1 MGERPVMEWT
11 ETVRTA
17 VAALN
22 ARRMRSLLT
31 MLGILIGIAAVMLT
45 VGLGQG
51 AQQQITSQIS
61 ALGSNLIIVTP
72 GQSTSTGGFRG
83 GGGSVSTL
91 TTADAA
97 MLADPAV
104 APDIAAV
111 APVSTTSGSL
121 QSAST
126 TWTST
131 VTGTVPAWQTVRA
144 REVDAGRFFSTDELD
159 QAQPV
164 AVIGTT
170 TAEEL
175 FPNGSPVG
183 QTVSVNG
190 QSFTVIGVLTSAGSS
205 LASNEDDTVVVPLTT
220 FAARLSTSGSAN
232 SVSSIYLSGTDAD
245 SLSAAYQQVHTAL
258 LAAHQ
263 TTSDNADFSVSTQ
276 ASLVQTATS
285 ITGVLTLL
293 LGGIAG
299 ISLLVGGIGVMNI
312 MLVSVSERVREIG
325 LRKALGA
332 TPAVI
337 RQQFLVE
344 AGILGVLGGLL
355 GVAIGILGALVLTPV
370 LGIGVAISVPAT
382 LIALAVSL
390 GIGLV
395 AGVYPATRAAKL
407 APIDALRSE

>member
-1 MGERPVMEWT
+1 MEWT

-83 GGGSVSTL
+83 GGGLVSTL

-144 REVDAGRFFSTDELD
+144 REVDAGRFFSTEELD

-164 AVIGTT
+164 AVIGST

-190 QSFTVIGVLTSAGSS
+190 QSFTVIGVLASAGSS
-205 LASNEDDTVVVPLTT
+205 LTSNEDDTVVVPLTT

-232 SVSSIYLSGTDAD
+232 SVSSIYLSGRDGD
-245 SLSAAYQQVHTAL
+245 SLSAAYQQVNTAL

-263 TTSDNADFSVSTQ
+263 TTADNADFSVSTQ

-355 GVAIGILGALVLTPV
+355 GVAIGILGALVLTPA

>member
-1 MGERPVMEWT
+1 MEWT

-61 ALGSNLIIVTP
+61 ALGSNMIIVSP
-72 GQSTSTGGFRG
+72 GQSTALGGFRG
-83 GGGSVSTL
+83 GGGAVSTL
-91 TTADAA
+91 TTQDAA
-97 MLADPAV
+97 MLADPAI

-121 QSAST
+121 QSSST

-131 VTGTVPAWQTVRA
+131 VVGTVPAWQQVRA
-144 REVDAGRFFSTDELD
+144 REIGSGRFFSAAELD
-159 QAQPV
+159 GAQSV

-175 FPNGSPVG
+175 FANASPIG

-190 QSFTVIGVLTSAGSS
+190 QSFTVIGVLASAGSS
-205 LASNEDDTVVVPLTT
+205 LSANEDDTVVVPLTI
-220 FAARLSTSGSAN
+220 FAARLSTSGNAN
-232 SVSSIYLSGTDAD
+232 GVSSIYLSGSDAD

-263 TTSDNADFSVSTQ
+263 TTADDADFSVSTQ

-355 GVAIGILGALVLTPV
+355 GVAIGILGALVLTPA